1 MPTGLDRI
9 QVLCQPDTFA
19 KVMTLVNV
27 TGKTKSNLAHE
38 LIQHA
43 LKDEK
48 YKGLLAEADEA
59 QTVQPKEDPRTESRK
74 GSFHRQPSA
83 PKASV
88 KEEESKLGVSVGQM
102 HDLVMAKRQGRMSKE
117 QEEVTQEALEMKKQE
132 KKELLM
138 SVLKELMDS

>member
-9 QVLCQPDTFA
+9 QVLCQPDTYA

-48 YKGLLAEADEA
+48 YKALLAEADEA
-59 QTVQPKEDPRTESRK
+59 QTVAPKEDPRTESRK

-83 PKASV
+83 PKV
-88 KEEESKLGVSVGQM
+88 KDMESSSGLTHGQM
-102 HDLVMAKRQGRMSKE
+102 HDLVMAKRQGRMSQE
-117 QEEVTQEALEMKKQE
+117 QEEVTKEAMELKKQE
-132 KKELLM
+132 KKELLV